1 MNRGDVYWANLP
13 QPFGRRP
20 VVLLTRDAAI
30 PVLNSIVGA
39 PVTATIREIDSEVAL
54 GPEEGLQQ
62 LCVASCDNLVTIPKA
77 DLDVEPV
84 GRLAPLGLV
93 KLDRALRYALE
104 IRF

>member
-13 QPFGRRP
+13 PPFGRRP

-30 PVLNSIVGA
+30 PVLSSIVAA

-54 GPEEGLQQ
+54 GPDEGLPQE
-62 LCVASCDNLVTIPKA
+62 CVASCEYLVTIPKS

-84 GRLAPLGLV
+84 GSLRPPDLME
-93 KLDRALRYALE
+93 LDRALRYALE